1 MHSSIGFKQESKLKE
16 SSFSFCCNSIF
27 YPDMTCRGEN
37 MAFLALC
44 RVILPDG
51 LVLCQ
56 WKGGS
61 GVDQK
66 RIGSFLKELRKEKEL
81 TQEQL
86 AERFNISDRTVS
98 RWENGNNMPDLSILV
113 ELADFYDV
121 DVREIIDGERKS
133 EVMNQEEKEKM
144 LLVAEYADEEKT
156 VLLRRLRI
164 ISIIGL
170 CSMVVGFVMMSL
182 VGYNTLPVADYVMGV
197 AFGVAMGALICS
209 AFYSTGV
216 LAKIRKS
223 KNKILAKIM
232 MAVCGMICAVLFV
245 IYFAKSF

>member
-1 MHSSIGFKQESKLKE
+1 M
-16 SSFSFCCNSIF
+16 
-27 YPDMTCRGEN
+27 
-37 MAFLALC
+37 
-44 RVILPDG
+44 
-51 LVLCQ
+51 
-56 WKGGS
+56 
-61 GVDQK
+61 DQK

-98 RWENGNNMPDLSILV
+98 RWENGSNMPDLSILV

-133 EVMNQEEKEKM
+133 EAMNQEEKEKM

-156 VLLRRLRI
+156 VLLRRLRT

-182 VGYNTLPVADYVMGV
+182 VGYNALPVTDYVMGV
-197 AFGVAMGALICS
+197 AFGVAMGALIT
-209 AFYSTGV
+209 AVFYSTGV
-216 LAKIRKS
+216 LGKIRKS
-223 KNKILAKIM
+223 KNKIPAKIM
-232 MAVCGMICAVLFV
+232 VAVCATICVALFV
-245 IYFAKSF
+245 IALARSF